1 MTSASHWRGH
11 AITKHVD
18 PDTGYFYYRNHTTQE
33 TYWDKP
39 AIKFLHTGVEVSLA
53 AAKRPSLDLAVA
65 E

>member
-1 MTSASHWRGH
+1 MTSASSWRGH

-18 PDTGYFYYRNHTTQE
+18 SETGYFFYRNHTTHE

-39 AIKFLHTGVEVSLA
+39 AGIEVSLA
-53 AAKRPSLDLAVA
+53 AAKRLSLDLAVA